1 MNDEKN
7 NSSSTTPISILDFLN
22 DQYKS
27 NSKNAVEN
35 CDSKLGVIYE
45 SKLENQKN
53 VEPNKSMVES
63 SVSKESLASQRSV
76 KNINKTNKNGTNL
89 EEKLSLIDSIK
100 QCFSNVVG
108 KISGTT
114 VNKAAPST
122 VSLHKQKVETSNLAK
137 TKDFSDDHNV
147 VFKNCTINNSIQN
160 FQTSVTR
167 LMDRFC
173 NLRDHEAK
181 CSLASPSTNRKLN
194 KPKIESEKWD
204 QSDPCLPFMSYD
216 QFNYLNNTKSADKSL
231 LKPNKPKASI
241 SCASSDDL
249 SIDFKPSNHS
259 ISKKSY
265 KTNACSEKSEK
276 NIIELMKEVECL
288 LKESENSLVAT
299 CINEK
304 EPLKSK
310 NKVKNTNTEREQV
323 SAAKNSKTIK
333 RNTKEK
339 STKSENLTSCLDD
352 VTKNL
357 NKMSHDLG
365 VIMNNINSMDLKRNR
380 RGEKSSSS
388 SSCSDD
394 SDNSDSS
401 TQSSRKNYSSDKQ
414 PRKIS
419 KDYTNAYSNSEESK
433 RSKAKSDRESVN
445 RNGQSTSSNSD
456 FKKEKDYF
464 LSKQDVDENT
474 LKQNSLLKIS
484 NESDSAKWSAENSP
498 SKVNRGFT
506 ITITT
511 THTKK
516 RKKC

>member
-7 NSSSTTPISILDFLN
+7 SSSSTAPISILDFFD

-27 NSKNAVEN
+27 NYKNEVEN
-35 CDSKLGVIYE
+35 YDLMRGVTYE
-45 SKLENQKN
+45 TKSENQKN
-53 VEPNKSMVES
+53 VEPNKTMVES
-63 SVSKESLASQRSV
+63 SVSKKSLASQRSV
-76 KNINKTNKNGTNL
+76 ENINKTNNSGTSL
-89 EEKLSLIDSIK
+89 EEKLSLINSIN
-100 QCFSNVVG
+100 QYFSTDVG

-137 TKDFSDDHNV
+137 IKDFSDDHNV
-147 VFKNCTINNSIQN
+147 VLKNCTINNSIQN
-160 FQTSVTR
+160 CQTSLTR
-167 LMDRFC
+167 LLDRLC
-173 NLRDHEAK
+173 NLRDNEAK
-181 CSLASPSTNRKLN
+181 YSLASPSTKRKLN

-241 SCASSDDL
+241 LCAPSDDL
-249 SIDFKPSNHS
+249 NFDFKPSNHS

-265 KTNACSEKSEK
+265 KTITCSEKFEK
-276 NIIELMKEVECL
+276 NIIELVKEVECL
-288 LKESENSLVAT
+288 LKESKNSLVAT

-304 EPLKSK
+304 ESLKSK

-323 SAAKNSKTIK
+323 SAEKNSKTIK

-339 STKSENLTSCLDD
+339 STKSEKLTSCLAD
-352 VTKNL
+352 VTRNL
-357 NKMSHDLG
+357 NKMSHELEA
-365 VIMNNINSMDLKRNR
+365 IMNNINSMDLKRNR
-380 RGEKSSSS
+380 RGEKSLSSF
-388 SSCSDD
+388 SDD
-394 SDNSDSS
+394 SDKYSDSS
-401 TQSSRKNYSSDKQ
+401 TQSSRKSYSSDKKS
-414 PRKIS
+414 RKTS

-433 RSKAKSDRESVN
+433 RSKAKSDRE
-445 RNGQSTSSNSD
+445 RNDQSTPSNSD
-456 FKKEKDYF
+456 NEKEKDYF

-474 LKQNSLLKIS
+474 LKQNNLLKIS

-498 SKVNRGFT
+498 PKVNRGFT

-516 RKKC
+516 RKKS